1 MIKGKYKSILA
12 KVGIVFIVVLILLIY
27 FFYEPV
33 SSVINLILI
42 SFIIAY
48 AIKPLRNY
56 LCDKFRIS
64 KRISSLIIILLS
76 LGIFTTIIY
85 FIVPTI
91 IYESGNFGIMLDNI
105 ELYLMNM
112 ASKFNLSDLSLF
124 ETAYIQIN
132 EKINLFLA
140 SLSGNLIDNIASILE
155 NLVGFAI
162 IPVVAYYFLA
172 DGELIYNKMLLIFP
186 TDKRILIRKINSNI
200 DKVLSRYIVSQ
211 LLLSVIIG
219 VLTFIMLL
227 VLGIKLP
234 LILAILNAIN
244 SNIDKVLSRYIVSQL
259 LLSVIIGVLTFIM
272 LLVLGIKLPLILAIL
287 NAIANII
294 PYFGPI
300 IGGVPMVLIALL
312 QSPTKAILALIG
324 AFLIQQI
331 EGDLLAPKITGV
343 CINFHPIII
352 IILLILGG
360 KIGGVAGMVLAV
372 PILVIVKVIY
382 DDINYYLF

>member
-1 MIKGKYKSILA
+1 MIKRKYKSILI
-12 KVGIVFIVVLILLIY
+12 KICIVLIFILLLSIY
-27 FFYEPV
+27 FFYDPV
-33 SSVINLILI
+33 RSVVNLILI

-56 LCDKFRIS
+56 FCDKFKIS
-64 KRISSLIIILLS
+64 KRISSLIIIILS
-76 LGIFTTIIY
+76 IGLFTTIIY

-91 IYESGNFGIMLDNI
+91 IYESGNFGVMLDNV

-112 ASKFNLSDLSLF
+112 ANKLNLSDLSLF

-162 IPVVAYYFLA
+162 VPVVAYYFLA
-172 DGELIYNKMLLIFP
+172 DGELIYNKLLLIFP
-186 TDKRILIRKINSNI
+186 TDKRILIRKINGNI
-200 DKVLSRYIVSQ
+200 DKVLSRYIISQ
-211 LLLSVIIG
+211 LLLSGIIG
-219 VLTFIMLL
+219 VLTFIML
-227 VLGIKLP
+227 
-234 LILAILNAIN
+234 
-244 SNIDKVLSRYIVSQL
+244 
-259 LLSVIIGVLTFIM
+259 II
-272 LLVLGIKLPLILAIL
+272 LGIKLPLILAIL

-300 IGGVPMVLIALL
+300 IGGAPIVFIALM

-324 AFLIQQI
+324 AFVIQQI

-352 IILLILGG
+352 IILLIVGG
-360 KIGGVAGMVLAV
+360 KIGGAAGMILAV
-372 PILVIVKVIY
+372 PILVIIKVIY

>member
-1 MIKGKYKSILA
+1 MIKRKYKSILI
-12 KVGIVFIVVLILLIY
+12 KICIVLIFILLLSIY
-27 FFYEPV
+27 FFYDPV
-33 SSVINLILI
+33 RSVVNLILI

-56 LCDKFRIS
+56 FCDKFKIS
-64 KRISSLIIILLS
+64 KRISSLIIIILS
-76 LGIFTTIIY
+76 IGLFTTIIY

-91 IYESGNFGIMLDNI
+91 IYESGNFGVMLDNV

-112 ASKFNLSDLSLF
+112 ANKLNLSDLSLF

-162 IPVVAYYFLA
+162 VPVVAYYFLA
-172 DGELIYNKMLLIFP
+172 DGELIYNKLLLIFP
-186 TDKRILIRKINSNI
+186 TDKRILIRKINANI
-200 DKVLSRYIVSQ
+200 DKVLSRYIISQ
-211 LLLSVIIG
+211 LLLSGIIG
-219 VLTFIMLL
+219 VLTFIML
-227 VLGIKLP
+227 
-234 LILAILNAIN
+234 
-244 SNIDKVLSRYIVSQL
+244 
-259 LLSVIIGVLTFIM
+259 II
-272 LLVLGIKLPLILAIL
+272 LGIKLPLILAIL

-300 IGGVPMVLIALL
+300 IGGAPIVFIALM

-324 AFLIQQI
+324 AFVIQQI

-360 KIGGVAGMVLAV
+360 KIGGAAGMILAV
-372 PILVIVKVIY
+372 PILVIIKVIY

>member
-1 MIKGKYKSILA
+1 MVIKRKYKSILI
-12 KVGIVFIVVLILLIY
+12 KICIVLIFILLLSIY
-27 FFYEPV
+27 FFYDPV
-33 SSVINLILI
+33 RSVVNLILI

-56 LCDKFRIS
+56 FCDKFKIS
-64 KRISSLIIILLS
+64 KRISSLIIIILS
-76 LGIFTTIIY
+76 IGLFTTIIY

-91 IYESGNFGIMLDNI
+91 IYESGNFGVMLDNV

-112 ASKFNLSDLSLF
+112 ANKLNLSDLSLF

-162 IPVVAYYFLA
+162 VPVVAYYFLA
-172 DGELIYNKMLLIFP
+172 DGELIYNKLLLIFP
-186 TDKRILIRKINSNI
+186 TDKRILIRKINANI
-200 DKVLSRYIVSQ
+200 DKVLSRYIISQ
-211 LLLSVIIG
+211 LLLSGIIG
-219 VLTFIMLL
+219 VLTFIML
-227 VLGIKLP
+227 
-234 LILAILNAIN
+234 
-244 SNIDKVLSRYIVSQL
+244 
-259 LLSVIIGVLTFIM
+259 II
-272 LLVLGIKLPLILAIL
+272 LGIKLPLILAIL

-300 IGGVPMVLIALL
+300 IGGAPIVFIALM

-324 AFLIQQI
+324 AFVIQQI

-360 KIGGVAGMVLAV
+360 KIGGAAGMILAV
-372 PILVIVKVIY
+372 PILVIIKVIY

>member
-12 KVGIVFIVVLILLIY
+12 KVGIILIVGLILLIY

-33 SSVINLILI
+33 RSVVNLILI

-48 AIKPLRNY
+48 AVKPLRNY
-56 LCDKFRIS
+56 LCDKFKIS

-91 IYESGNFGIMLDNI
+91 IYESGNFGVMLDNI

-112 ASKFNLSDLSLF
+112 ANKFNLSDLSLF

-132 EKINLFLA
+132 ERINLFFA
-140 SLSGNLIDNIASILE
+140 SLSGNLVDNIASILE

-162 IPVVAYYFLA
+162 VPVVAYYFLA

-186 TDKRILIRKINSNI
+186 TDKRILIRKINGNI

-211 LLLSVIIG
+211 LLLSAIIG
-219 VLTFIMLL
+219 I
-227 VLGIKLP
+227 
-234 LILAILNAIN
+234 
-244 SNIDKVLSRYIVSQL
+244 
-259 LLSVIIGVLTFIM
+259 LTFIM

-300 IGGVPMVLIALL
+300 IGGAPIVFIALL

>member
-1 MIKGKYKSILA
+1 MIKGKHKHLLVKIA
-12 KVGIVFIVVLILLIY
+12 IIFISTLILLIY
-27 FFYEPV
+27 FFYNPV
-33 SSVINLILI
+33 QSVVNLVLI

-48 AIKPLRNY
+48 SIKPLRNY
-56 LCDKFRIS
+56 FCDKFKIS
-64 KRISSLIIILLS
+64 KRISSLIIILIS

-91 IYESGNFGIMLDNI
+91 IYESGNFGVMLDNV
-105 ELYLMNM
+105 ELYLTNI
-112 ASKFNLSDLSLF
+112 ANKLNLTDLSLF
-124 ETAYIQIN
+124 ETAYIQVN

-140 SLSGNLIDNIASILE
+140 SLSRNLIDNIASILE
-155 NLVGFAI
+155 NLIGFAI
-162 IPVVAYYFLA
+162 VPIVAYYFLA
-172 DGELIYNKMLLIFP
+172 DGEMIYNKLLLIFP

-211 LLLSVIIG
+211 LLLSAIIG

-227 VLGIKLP
+227 ILGIKLP
-234 LILAILNAIN
+234 I
-244 SNIDKVLSRYIVSQL
+244 
-259 LLSVIIGVLTFIM
+259 
-272 LLVLGIKLPLILAIL
+272 ILAIL

-300 IGGVPMVLIALL
+300 IGGVPIVFIALI
-312 QSPTKAILALIG
+312 QSPTKAILALVG

-331 EGDLLAPKITGV
+331 EGDLLAPKITGI

-360 KIGGVAGMVLAV
+360 KIGGVVGMILAV
-372 PILVIVKVIY
+372 PVLVIAKVIY

>member
-1 MIKGKYKSILA
+1 MIKRKYKSILI
-12 KVGIVFIVVLILLIY
+12 KICIVLIFILLLSIY
-27 FFYEPV
+27 FFYDPV
-33 SSVINLILI
+33 RSVVNLILI

-56 LCDKFRIS
+56 FCDKFKIS
-64 KRISSLIIILLS
+64 KRISSLIIIILS
-76 LGIFTTIIY
+76 IGLFTTIIY

-91 IYESGNFGIMLDNI
+91 IYESGNFGVMLDNV

-112 ASKFNLSDLSLF
+112 ANKLNLSDLSLF

-162 IPVVAYYFLA
+162 VPVVAYYFLA
-172 DGELIYNKMLLIFP
+172 DGELIYNKLLLIFP
-186 TDKRILIRKINSNI
+186 TDKRILIRKINGNI
-200 DKVLSRYIVSQ
+200 DKVLSRYIISQ
-211 LLLSVIIG
+211 LLLSGIIG
-219 VLTFIMLL
+219 VLTFIMLII
-227 VLGIKLP
+227 LGI
-234 LILAILNAIN
+234 N
-244 SNIDKVLSRYIVSQL
+244 
-259 LLSVIIGVLTFIM
+259 
-272 LLVLGIKLPLILAIL
+272 LPLILAIL

-300 IGGVPMVLIALL
+300 IGGAPIVFIALM

-324 AFLIQQI
+324 AFVIQQI

-360 KIGGVAGMVLAV
+360 KIGGAAGMILAV
-372 PILVIVKVIY
+372 PILVIIKVIY

>member
-1 MIKGKYKSILA
+1 MIKRKYKSILI
-12 KVGIVFIVVLILLIY
+12 KICIVLIFILLLSIY
-27 FFYEPV
+27 FFYDPV
-33 SSVINLILI
+33 RSVVNLILI

-56 LCDKFRIS
+56 FCDKFKIS
-64 KRISSLIIILLS
+64 KRISSLIIIILS
-76 LGIFTTIIY
+76 IGLFTTIIY

-91 IYESGNFGIMLDNI
+91 IYESGNFGVMLDNV

-112 ASKFNLSDLSLF
+112 ANKLNLSDLSLF

-162 IPVVAYYFLA
+162 VPVVAYYFLA
-172 DGELIYNKMLLIFP
+172 DGELIYNKLLLIFP
-186 TDKRILIRKINSNI
+186 TDKRILIRKINGNI
-200 DKVLSRYIVSQ
+200 DKVLSRYIISQ
-211 LLLSVIIG
+211 LLLSGIIG
-219 VLTFIMLL
+219 VLTFIML
-227 VLGIKLP
+227 
-234 LILAILNAIN
+234 
-244 SNIDKVLSRYIVSQL
+244 
-259 LLSVIIGVLTFIM
+259 II
-272 LLVLGIKLPLILAIL
+272 LGIKLPLILAIL

-300 IGGVPMVLIALL
+300 IGGAPIVFIALM
-312 QSPTKAILALIG
+312 QSPTTAILALIG
-324 AFLIQQI
+324 AFVIQQI

-343 CINFHPIII
+343 FINFHPIII

-360 KIGGVAGMVLAV
+360 KIGGAAGMILAV
-372 PILVIVKVIY
+372 PILVIIKVIY

>member
-1 MIKGKYKSILA
+1 MVIKRKYKSILI
-12 KVGIVFIVVLILLIY
+12 KICIVLIFILLLSIY
-27 FFYEPV
+27 FFYDPV
-33 SSVINLILI
+33 RSVVNLILI

-56 LCDKFRIS
+56 FCDKFKIS
-64 KRISSLIIILLS
+64 KRISSLIIIILS
-76 LGIFTTIIY
+76 IGLFTTIIY

-91 IYESGNFGIMLDNI
+91 IYESGNFGVMLDNV

-112 ASKFNLSDLSLF
+112 ANKLNLSDLSLF

-162 IPVVAYYFLA
+162 VPVVAYYFLA
-172 DGELIYNKMLLIFP
+172 DGELIYNKLLLIFP
-186 TDKRILIRKINSNI
+186 TDKRILIRKINGNI
-200 DKVLSRYIVSQ
+200 DKVLSRYIISQ
-211 LLLSVIIG
+211 LLLSGIIG
-219 VLTFIMLL
+219 VLTFIML
-227 VLGIKLP
+227 
-234 LILAILNAIN
+234 
-244 SNIDKVLSRYIVSQL
+244 
-259 LLSVIIGVLTFIM
+259 II
-272 LLVLGIKLPLILAIL
+272 LGIKLPLILAIL

-300 IGGVPMVLIALL
+300 IGGAPIVFIALM

-324 AFLIQQI
+324 AFVIQQI

-360 KIGGVAGMVLAV
+360 KIGGAAGMILAV
-372 PILVIVKVIY
+372 PILVIIKVIY

>member
-1 MIKGKYKSILA
+1 MIKRKYKSILI
-12 KVGIVFIVVLILLIY
+12 KICIVLIFILLLSIY
-27 FFYEPV
+27 FFYDPV
-33 SSVINLILI
+33 RSVVNLILI

-56 LCDKFRIS
+56 FCDKFKIS
-64 KRISSLIIILLS
+64 KRISSLIIIILS
-76 LGIFTTIIY
+76 IGLFTTIIY

-91 IYESGNFGIMLDNI
+91 IYESGNFGVMLDNV

-112 ASKFNLSDLSLF
+112 ANKLNLSDLSLF

-162 IPVVAYYFLA
+162 VPVVAYYFLA
-172 DGELIYNKMLLIFP
+172 DGELIYNKLLLIFP
-186 TDKRILIRKINSNI
+186 TDKRILIRKINGNI
-200 DKVLSRYIVSQ
+200 DKVLSRYIISQ
-211 LLLSVIIG
+211 LLLSGIIG
-219 VLTFIMLL
+219 VLTFIMLII
-227 VLGIKLP
+227 LGIKL
-234 LILAILNAIN
+234 
-244 SNIDKVLSRYIVSQL
+244 
-259 LLSVIIGVLTFIM
+259 T
-272 LLVLGIKLPLILAIL
+272 LILAIL

-300 IGGVPMVLIALL
+300 IGGAPIVFIALM

-324 AFLIQQI
+324 AFVIQQI

-343 CINFHPIII
+343 CISFHPIII

-360 KIGGVAGMVLAV
+360 KIGGAAGMILAV
-372 PILVIVKVIY
+372 PILVIIKVIY